1 MLFVVE
7 SISRQLRRVRGD
19 RLSENS
25 WVVVVERGFQA
36 ESFQQNLRN
45 KSVGREETILQTF
58 LNNHVE

>member
-1 MLFVVE
+1 MVE